1 MPMPVDPVETSHIG
15 RLARTDAENAIGCSI
30 FVQVLREARLYDHE
44 LTSPPAC
51 AGKSVRS
58 FARRFSSLTER
69 KDNCNAKAIGA
80 GHAQLPPRQNPCSQ
94 PDHPACGRFRG
105 AGRAR
110 QPFHDGHA
118 RTETSGCG
126 RRCDASRHIPHSARH
141 DVDGTGRLSAWNRGR
156 QFRRRLRDGN
166 HVQVGVSAGN
176 KVAFWGS
183 EAGALKAGNYPL
195 DEFVYVLEGDL
206 VTVDADGTRHEFHPG
221 DALVIP
227 KGWAGTWDM
236 KTRFKKIIVNF

>member
-1 MPMPVDPVETSHIG
+1 MPK
-15 RLARTDAENAIGCSI
+15 
-30 FVQVLREARLYDHE
+30 
-44 LTSPPAC
+44 PPAP
-51 AGKSVRS
+51 AALDFLHVR
-58 FARRFSSLTER
+58 
-69 KDNCNAKAIGA
+69 
-80 GHAQLPPRQNPCSQ
+80 Q
-94 PDHPACGRFRG
+94 PDHPAGGRLRG

-110 QPFHDGHA
+110 QPIHDGHA
-118 RTETSGCG
+118 PKPAGAAGDTAHPGIFRIPLDRALTERAVYPPGIAVGSFDGAYAMATMYKSG
-126 RRCDASRHIPHSARH
+126 
-141 DVDGTGRLSAWNRGR
+141 V
-156 QFRRRLRDGN
+156 F
-166 HVQVGVSAGN
+166 AGN

-183 EAGALKAGNYPL
+183 EAGALKAGSYPL